1 MRDGVPFILR
11 KRLDK
16 KLGEAVN
23 LFRDWDA
30 TNSFD
35 WNTGLIQQH
44 RSYRYLYCP
53 GREPYMTGVRTM

>member
-1 MRDGVPFILR
+1 MEYRLSLR

-35 WNTGLIQQH
+35 WNTASSSNIRVTGIFTARSGSHTGL
-44 RSYRYLYCP
+44 
-53 GREPYMTGVRTM
+53 V